1 MHAAVEALLAHGPT
15 DPRPR
20 RRRRRGSGH
29 HHLHR
34 RRRGRTAGRHRL
46 RGRGDDEDARARR
59 GRGRLRHQSTCRSG
73 PARMGD
79 PACLG
84 GGDGARLR
92 SHSQAGGLVNLSF
105 LARQIANVIAT
116 TAGHVTD
123 DRVFFGMQLARR
135 LPGPASRAVGRG
147 LGHLPGDAV
156 RAASAWL
163 LGEETK
169 AKRIVAE
176 SPSPSRLLGE
186 IALNLG
192 LLDEAE
198 AIALAVPEAAALSS
212 RIRWTKGHIDE
223 AIAVLPEGDRRT
235 RLIDERLCLQPG
247 WWPEAPTCVTAR
259 PARCQAVA
267 THPPAALHVLTNSL
281 PHTRSEEH
289 TSELQSRGHLVCRPL

>member
-1 MHAAVEALLAHGPT
+1 
-15 DPRPR
+15 
-20 RRRRRGSGH
+20 
-29 HHLHR
+29 
-34 RRRGRTAGRHRL
+34 
-46 RGRGDDEDARARR
+46 
-59 GRGRLRHQSTCRSG
+59 
-73 PARMGD
+73 MGD

-92 SHSQAGGLVNLSF
+92 SHPQAGGPVNLSF
-105 LARQIANVIAT
+105 LARQIANVLST
-116 TAGHVTD
+116 TAGHVTA

-147 LGHLPGDAV
+147 LGRLPGDAV
-156 RAASAWL
+156 PAASAWL
-163 LGEETK
+163 LGEATK
-169 AKRIVAE
+169 AERIVVA
-176 SPSPSRLLGE
+176 SPSPSGVLGE

-192 LLDEAE
+192 ILTEAG
-198 AIALAVPEAAALSS
+198 AIANAVRETAVLSS
-212 RIRWTKGHIDE
+212 RIRWTQGHIGG

-281 PHTRSEEH
+281 PHTRSGYAYRSH
-289 TSELQSRGHLVCRPL
+289 AILTTLPD

>member
-1 MHAAVEALLAHGPT
+1 
-15 DPRPR
+15 
-20 RRRRRGSGH
+20 
-29 HHLHR
+29 
-34 RRRGRTAGRHRL
+34 
-46 RGRGDDEDARARR
+46 
-59 GRGRLRHQSTCRSG
+59 
-73 PARMGD
+73 
-79 PACLG
+79 
-84 GGDGARLR
+84 
-92 SHSQAGGLVNLSF
+92 
-105 LARQIANVIAT
+105 
-116 TAGHVTD
+116 
-123 DRVFFGMQLARR
+123 
-135 LPGPASRAVGRG
+135 
-147 LGHLPGDAV
+147 
-156 RAASAWL
+156 L

-212 RIRWTKGHIDE
+212 RIRWTEGHIDE

-281 PHTRSEEH
+281 PHTRSGYADRPH
-289 TSELQSRGHLVCRPL
+289 PTLTPLPDAGHPAAAANRPAPH